1 MLYLMEQ
8 TDKQTKK
15 KASARKTGYNGYTA
29 RKIKERVSP
38 KKRVSTLKIKYINI
52 Y

>member
-15 KASARKTGYNGYTA
+15 KKENASARKTGYNGLYSQ
-29 RKIKERVSP
+29 KN
-38 KKRVSTLKIKYINI
+38 KRTCQP
-52 Y
+52 